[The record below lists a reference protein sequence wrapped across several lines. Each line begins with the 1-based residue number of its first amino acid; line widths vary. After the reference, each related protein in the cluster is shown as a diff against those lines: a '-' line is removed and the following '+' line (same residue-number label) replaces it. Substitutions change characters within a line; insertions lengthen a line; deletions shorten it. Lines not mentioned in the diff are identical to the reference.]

1 MILIS
6 NLYSMLAY
14 AYEPLRA
21 RGYKS
26 LEEERF
32 ESAEELFSE
41 ILIRGVTLEIKHGL
55 KRDYVQ
61 NSEELAAIRGR
72 INLSE
77 SARRMSAMRGKIVCA
92 FDHYSQDCR
101 ENRILKA
108 ALRYLAGCPEVSDGR
123 KTRLKQLLPYFALTG
138 ECELRKTDW
147 TRGFQERSQ
156 HLCMLLEICSMIA
169 KRMLATHDGTKSK
182 MLDFDTDD
190 QKTMSHLYEKFLLGF
205 YRRHYPELNA
215 EASYIPWAQ
224 DGDFGYPDP
233 KSLLPAMKTDVTL
246 EFGGR
251 ILIIDAKY
259 YDSVLV
265 SHFAQE
271 RLRSAHLY
279 QIFTY
284 VKNLEAK
291 LARSGVRHP
300 EVSGMLLYAK
310 TDEALSPDSD
320 YRISGNRFS
329 VRTLDLSGPF
339 SRILKVLEGIAHE
352 FLLNGSKGAGMVTA
366 A

>member
-6 NLYSMLAY
+6 NIYSMLAY
-14 AYEPLRA
+14 AYESLRA
-21 RGYKS
+21 RGYQS
-26 LEEERF
+26 LEQENF
-32 ESAEELFSE
+32 ENAEELFSE

-55 KRDYVQ
+55 KRAYVQ

-72 INLSE
+72 IELSE
-77 SARRMSAMRGKIVCA
+77 SARRMSALRGKIVCS
-92 FDHYSQDCR
+92 FDSYSPDCR

-108 ALRYLAGCPEVSDGR
+108 ALRYLAGCPEVSEGR
-123 KTRLKQLLPYFALTG
+123 KTRLKQLLHYFALTG
-138 ECELRKTDW
+138 ECDLRKTDW
-147 TRGFQERSQ
+147 TRGIQERSQ

-169 KRMLATHDGTKSK
+169 KRMLATHDGSKSK
-182 MLDFDTDD
+182 MRDFATDD
-190 QKTMSHLYEKFLLGF
+190 QRIMSRLYEKFLLGF

-224 DGDFGYPDP
+224 DGDFGYPDQ

-246 EFGGR
+246 SCGGR
-251 ILIIDAKY
+251 VLIIDAKY

-284 VKNLEAK
+284 VKNLEAR
-291 LARSGVRHP
+291 LAKSGSRHL

-329 VRTLDLSGPF
+329 VRALDLSGPF
-339 SRILKVLEGIAHE
+339 SRIRGVLESIAQE
-352 FLLNGSKGAGMVTA
+352 FLLKESKGAGMVTA